1 MSNVYKRSLQLILG
15 TILSLCC
22 LLLHAQRTPVQSN
35 GFVTGKVMIKLKPTA
50 SLLLQKSISR
60 LSTNLKTENFSTGI
74 LHFDAVARQFK
85 ATKMVRVFPNAGRM
99 EARQHKYGLD
109 RWYIVQVD
117 ATTAIPTAISSFR
130 AIAEVELVQP
140 AYAINSITSPI
151 TKITSANVV
160 IKPLAGDYSC
170 SE

>member
-1 MSNVYKRSLQLILG
+1 MPVLYQSMNVILTTACSLPVSNSYSYNHFEFINHNQLRMMSNVYKRSLQLILG
-15 TILSLCC
+15 AILSLCC
-22 LLLHAQRTPVQSN
+22 LFLQAQRRPVQSN

-50 SLLLQKSISR
+50 SLLLQKNISR

-117 ATTAIPTAISSFR
+117 ATTPIPTAI
-130 AIAEVELVQP
+130 
-140 AYAINSITSPI
+140 
-151 TKITSANVV
+151 
-160 IKPLAGDYSC
+160 
-170 SE
+170 